1 MILQNIE
8 VFQGEYG
15 EKVENYLLIKKGT
28 SEILLDSNEVKK
40 LDINVEKFN
49 YKQYTIRDIK
59 EDLKEC
65 LKKEVLL
72 SLKVKDIIKK
82 SINTL
87 DLAEIYVNKL
97 DFLLSGDIGE
107 EEFLSSLKEELDEM
121 DNC

>member
-40 LDINVEKFN
+40 LNINVEKFD

-82 SINTL
+82 SIITL
-87 DLAEIYVNKL
+87 DLAEIYVNKI
-97 DFLLSGDIGE
+97 DFLLSGDIEE

-121 DNC
+121 DNY

>member
-40 LDINVEKFN
+40 LNINVEKFD

-82 SINTL
+82 SIITL
-87 DLAEIYVNKL
+87 DLAEIYVNKI
-97 DFLLSGDIGE
+97 DFLLSGDIEE